1 MLGPSE
7 SVDVFIRRTLAR
19 PAADSDDEMVK
30 SFLADSIDSETAV
43 SHGNEKV
50 LSIIISR
57 NS

>member
-30 SFLADSIDSETAV
+30 SLLADSIDGETAV
-43 SHGNEKV
+43 SFMGMKKSF
-50 LSIIISR
+50 LSS
-57 NS
+57 